1 MDNIILIG
9 SHKTIEILKD
19 GGWVDGEEVGEQS
32 LGTLYGISNPMS
44 YKMLKN
50 FEAGKYTQ
58 QDQVFYSKQ
67 YLDCQGA
74 YTYMMDKSKKNI
86 KYIVDDIKTWDD
98 SILVKYILKRCTNGQ

>member
-9 SHKTIEILKD
+9 KHKTIQIMKE
-19 GGWVDGEEVGEQS
+19 GGWVDGEEVEEQ
-32 LGTLYGISNPMS
+32 LIGTLYGISNPMN

-50 FEAGKYTQ
+50 LESGKYTQ

-74 YTYMMDKSKKNI
+74 HTYMEDRGGNRI
-86 KYIVDDIKTWDD
+86 KYVIDDIKAWDD
-98 SILVKYILKRCTNGQ
+98 SVLVKYILKRCVNG